1 MKYIN
6 IGTESAATVV
16 FAHGWGRSHHD
27 FIPVAESIAP
37 HANSILLD
45 LPGFGESPRPDG
57 AWGSAEYADHV
68 QQFLTDKNTG
78 PVIWVG
84 HSFGGRIGLRLAV
97 NHPQSLS
104 ALVLVASAG
113 IPVSQ
118 SWLSKQRTRVR
129 RYQFRSARK
138 RAKDAAEVAQLEQQ
152 YGSADYIHSAELG
165 LRDVFLKLVAEDQS
179 DQVVNI
185 RLPTRL
191 VYGARDIETPVS
203 IGQRLN
209 ALIPDSELVV
219 CPEFNHIDILSRG
232 RHQVATMI
240 KELLQRD
247 QND

>member
-6 IGTESAATVV
+6 IGTDSAATVV

-37 HANSILLD
+37 YANSILLD
-45 LPGFGESPRPDG
+45 LPGFGDTPRPDS

-68 QQFLTDKNTG
+68 QQFLADKNTG
-78 PVIWVG
+78 PVVWVG

-113 IPVSQ
+113 IPVAQ
-118 SWLSKQRTRVR
+118 SWISKQRKRVR
-129 RYQFRSARK
+129 RYQFQSARK
-138 RAKDAAEVAQLEQQ
+138 RAKDPAEVAQLEQQ

-165 LRDVFLKLVAEDQS
+165 LRDVFLKVIAEDQS

-191 VYGARDIETPVS
+191 VYGAHDFETPVS

-209 ALIPDSELVV
+209 ALIPDSQLVV
-219 CPEFNHIDILSRG
+219 CPEFGHIDILSRG
-232 RHQVATMI
+232 RHQVAMMI
-240 KELLQRD
+240 KEMLSGD
-247 QND
+247 HE